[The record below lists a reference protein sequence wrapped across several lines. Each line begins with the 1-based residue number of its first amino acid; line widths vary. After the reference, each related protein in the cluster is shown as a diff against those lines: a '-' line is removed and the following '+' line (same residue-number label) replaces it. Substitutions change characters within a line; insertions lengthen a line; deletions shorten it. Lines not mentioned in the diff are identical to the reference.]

1 MSKFSHEDT
10 MISSRP
16 RMSDD
21 YLASDE
27 AGEGAAGKSAGGK
40 MLNRCRAMFRA
51 LGEQMSS
58 FELSRQIYG

>member
-1 MSKFSHEDT
+1 
-10 MISSRP
+10 
-16 RMSDD
+16 MSDD